1 MLPPPNLPL
10 STIKITSFCNEI
22 LSLVSSGQAQHLL
35 LLTRLFSD
43 MQEGHLTLFLR
54 AVDLLDGQ
62 KSCES
67 ITIILYDASGVA
79 LSILSVKWNL
89 SDYED

>member
-1 MLPPPNLPL
+1 
-10 STIKITSFCNEI
+10 
-22 LSLVSSGQAQHLL
+22 
-35 LLTRLFSD
+35 

>member
-1 MLPPPNLPL
+1 MKFYPL
-10 STIKITSFCNEI
+10 WALGKLSIFCF
-22 LSLVSSGQAQHLL
+22 SLGY
-35 LLTRLFSD
+35 FSD

-79 LSILSVKWNL
+79 LAILSVKWNL